1 MAELRTNPWPHLLM
15 DNYLDSDI
23 LLEGLREITSDTYD
37 YEIEPRDTGRIEFS
51 VLKSK
56 TLWRAIYSKRTKLL
70 LEESFGVDVALNRD
84 NLLQL
89 RRMNDV
95 TPNFP
100 LHNDFIAGSPTI
112 VSFFYISPDWS
123 AKCGGYLHLFES
135 GEQTT
140 PSVSIEP
147 IENRFVAFE
156 TRPGHW
162 HSVERVYGWERLS
175 VLSLWNV
182 GDANQS

>member
-1 MAELRTNPWPHLLM
+1 LA
-15 DNYLDSDI
+15 
-23 LLEGLREITSDTYD
+23 EGLREIDSDTYD

-56 TLWRAIYSKRTKLL
+56 TFWRAIYSKRTKLL
-70 LEESFGVDVALNRD
+70 LEESFGVSVALNRD

-89 RRMNDV
+89 RRMNEA
-95 TPNFP
+95 TPDFP
-100 LHNDFIAGSPTI
+100 LHNDFIADNATI
-112 VSFFYISPDWS
+112 ASFFYISPNWS
-123 AKCGGYLHLFES
+123 AKCGGCLHLFES
-135 GEQTT
+135 GKQAR

-147 IENRFVAFE
+147 IGNRFVAFE
-156 TRPGHW
+156 TKPSHW

-182 GDANQS
+182 DDNASDM